1 MERNMNSRLSR
12 RVSPRTTRLAAALL
26 TIALALGVSA
36 FPGESLAEGNA
47 AAAAWQQIRNDEG
60 ILVSRKEVP
69 GSSLIAF
76 KGEGLIDAPV
86 LLVGSVLVDTSRSK
100 EWIDS
105 LVESKIVR
113 KVSDAEYVTY
123 SHIATP
129 IVMKDR
135 DFVTDTRLEID
146 PVKRTVTIH
155 IHSVNDP
162 AAPST
167 SYVRGEIMNSSFVL
181 TSTPDGKQT
190 RIVTEIHCD
199 PKGSVADW
207 IVNLFQKGW
216 PYNTIKSL
224 RAQVKKPDISV
235 HPQLKSAMD
244 ERGFFQA
251 QQPPQPQQ

>member
-1 MERNMNSRLSR
+1 MNHRSARSLTSIALVALSLSLLSF
-12 RVSPRTTRLAAALL
+12 VPRTTR
-26 TIALALGVSA
+26 
-36 FPGESLAEGNA
+36 AEGNA
-47 AAAAWQQIRNDEG
+47 GAWEQIRNDAG
-60 ILVSRKEVP
+60 IVVLRKEVP

-76 KGEGLIDAPV
+76 RGEGVIDAPV
-86 LLVGSVLVDTSRSK
+86 LLVGSVLIDTARSK

-105 LVESKIVR
+105 LVESKVLR
-113 KVSDAEYVTY
+113 KVSDGEYVTY
-123 SHIATP
+123 THIATP

-146 PVKRTVTIH
+146 PAKKTVAIH

-181 TSTPDGKQT
+181 TSISGGKQT

-207 IVNLFQKGW
+207 IVNLFQKSW
-216 PYNTIKSL
+216 PYNTIRSL
-224 RAQVKKPDISV
+224 RAQVNKPDVGV
-235 HPQLKSAMD
+235 HPQLKAAMD
-244 ERGFFQA
+244 ERGFFQ
-251 QQPPQPQQ
+251 

>member
-1 MERNMNSRLSR
+1 MIATVTM
-12 RVSPRTTRLAAALL
+12 
-26 TIALALGVSA
+26 IALALGVCAVPST
-36 FPGESLAEGNA
+36 SLADGA
-47 AAAAWQQIRNDEG
+47 VSAWQQIRNDEG
-60 ILVSRKEVP
+60 IRVSRKEVP

-86 LLVGSVLVDTSRSK
+86 LLVGSVLVDTVRSK

-105 LVESKIVR
+105 LVESKILR

-123 SHIATP
+123 THIATP

-146 PVKRTVTIH
+146 PEKRTVTIH

-190 RIVTEIHCD
+190 KIVTEIHCD

-207 IVNLFQKGW
+207 IVNLFQKSW

-224 RAQVKKPDISV
+224 RAQVRKADVSV

-244 ERGFFQA
+244 ERGFFQQA
-251 QQPPQPQQ
+251 PQPQQPQQQQ